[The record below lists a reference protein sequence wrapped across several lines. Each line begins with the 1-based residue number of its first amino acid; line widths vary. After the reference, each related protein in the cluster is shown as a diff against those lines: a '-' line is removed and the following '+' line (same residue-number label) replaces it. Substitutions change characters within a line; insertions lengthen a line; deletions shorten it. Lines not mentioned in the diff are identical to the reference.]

1 MLLENGQLFVLQNA
15 ASGITNRYYR
25 MGQILLQNVGRYCK
39 VGQLLQSR
47 VVQSL
52 AIADSH
58 GCRSIVKILTTQF

>member
-1 MLLENGQLFVLQNA
+1 
-15 ASGITNRYYR
+15 

-47 VVQSL
+47 VVQRL
-52 AIADSH
+52 AISDSH